1 MNVANFCGQKLIL
14 TRQDSGVIPRGYAPL
29 SSSAAL
35 IGKRDLAFTLLLTVS
50 LEISFSAIMAYLAPI
65 HRGTSVRHAI
75 KLNIL
80 SPDEES
86 LVLA

>member
-1 MNVANFCGQKLIL
+1 MGRKDIDALKDERHTARLCMLIV
-14 TRQDSGVIPRGYAPL
+14 R
-29 SSSAAL
+29 AAV
-35 IGKRDLAFTLLLTVS
+35 IGKLELASLISDQSLRRVS
-50 LEISFSAIMAYLAPI
+50 FPAIMAYLAPI

>member
-1 MNVANFCGQKLIL
+1 MHAQAIL
-14 TRQDSGVIPRGYAPL
+14 VL
-29 SSSAAL
+29 N
-35 IGKRDLAFTLLLTVS
+35 LLTLSPIKALSVS
-50 LEISFSAIMAYLAPI
+50 LLTSPSKVTNPREMAYLAPI

-75 KLNIL
+75 KLNLL

>member
-1 MNVANFCGQKLIL
+1 MREPASEVLVLLASLREI
-14 TRQDSGVIPRGYAPL
+14 IP
-29 SSSAAL
+29 
-35 IGKRDLAFTLLLTVS
+35 
-50 LEISFSAIMAYLAPI
+50 AIMAYLAPI

-75 KLNIL
+75 KLNLL